1 MSATTATQAAA
12 APTPAEVYLHALEL
26 TLNLAVSQHQAGF
39 LAEAE
44 QLYRGILQTEP
55 EQPQASHNLG
65 LLLAQMQR
73 LDEGLPYLESALA
86 AKPES
91 ARYWLSYIEALILD
105 GQVDLARERLAFAR
119 EHGLEG
125 EGADALQARLAAAEL
140 KSGAE
145 GKAVEIAQ

>member
-1 MSATTATQAAA
+1 MSATTATQAITT
-12 APTPAEVYLHALEL
+12 PSPAEVYLHALEL
-26 TLNLAVSQHQAGF
+26 TLNLAVSQHEAGF

-44 QLYRGILQTEP
+44 QLYRGILKTEP

-73 LDEGLPYLESALA
+73 LDEALPYLETALA

-91 ARYWLSYIEALILD
+91 ARYWLSYIEALELD
-105 GQVDLARERLAFAR
+105 GQRELARERLAFAR

-125 EGADALQARLAAAEL
+125 EDADALQARLQ
-140 KSGAE
+140 GAPF
-145 GKAVEIAQ
+145 